1 MSESVLVTGGSGTFG
16 QAFTKTALERDW
28 VSKLVIFSRDELK
41 QSEMQKQFP
50 DSRMRFLIGDVR
62 DPERLQLALR
72 GIDTVIHAAALKQ
85 VPACEQHPWEAVQT
99 NVVGTW
105 NVAHAAI
112 TAGVSCG
119 VFLSTD
125 KAPDATTLYGATKFA
140 AERLWL
146 RSNVYAAGTNTKL
159 VATRYGN
166 VLGSRGSVV
175 EVWRDQPTITVTDPS
190 ATRFWM
196 TIQQAVDLVWW
207 ARQQLRRGEIAV
219 PKIGA
224 STLATLAEAVNPTAT
239 QTLGTLRGT
248 EKRHETLLTSWEAPR
263 SVERGDHYVIQPAD
277 RSWGESVPDRGGALP
292 AGFAF
297 TSDTAPQLTADDLRG
312 MLHGL

>member
-1 MSESVLVTGGSGTFG
+1 MAESVLVTGGSGTFG
-16 QAFTKTALERDW
+16 KAFTQTALARDW

-41 QSEMQKQFP
+41 QSQMQQQFP
-50 DSRMRFLIGDVR
+50 DPRMRFLIGDIR
-62 DPERLQLALR
+62 DSERLQLALR
-72 GIDTVIHAAALKQ
+72 GIDTVIHAAAMKQ

-99 NVVGTW
+99 NIVGTW

-112 TAGVSCG
+112 QAGVQCG

-140 AERLWL
+140 AERLWV

-175 EVWRDQPTITVTDPS
+175 EVWRNQSSITVTDPT

-196 TIQQAVDLVWW
+196 TIEQAVELVWW
-207 ARQQLRRGEIAV
+207 ARQHLRRGEIAV

-224 STLATLAEAVNPTAT
+224 STLETLADAVNPTAT
-239 QTLGTLRGT
+239 RTTGSLRGT
-248 EKRHETLLTSWEAPR
+248 EKHDEVLLTSWEAPR
-263 SVERGDHYVIQPAD
+263 SVEQGDHYVIQPAD
-277 RSWGESVPDRGGALP
+277 RSWGESVPDRGEPLP
-292 AGFAF
+292 SGFKF
-297 TSDTAPQLTADDLRG
+297 SSDTAPQLTVEELRE
-312 MLHGL
+312 MCDGL